1 MTKLDCSQECRVD
14 LTELS
19 HHCGMEHSIF
29 IHLCYKKIIFIESNA
44 SQNPKDFFVF
54 LRIQQLI
61 LK

>member
-19 HHCGMEHSIF
+19 HRGMERLIF
-29 IHLCYKKIIFIESNA
+29 IHLCYKKIIFIEAIA

-54 LRIQQLI
+54 F
-61 LK
+61 KNSTTDSE